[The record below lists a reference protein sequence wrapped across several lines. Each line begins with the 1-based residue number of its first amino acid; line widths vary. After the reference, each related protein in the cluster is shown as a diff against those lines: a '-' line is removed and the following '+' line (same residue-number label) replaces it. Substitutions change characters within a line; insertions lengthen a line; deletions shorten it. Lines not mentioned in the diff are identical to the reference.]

1 MSNKYITEPANKG
14 KVICFYFLTSSLMFD
29 LWGNSGLLRNNCWW
43 YWCGIV
49 VKRVPVG
56 LSQFCT
62 ALYGRWADSNKTENI
77 HKLIIEGYYNGCT
90 FHRLVKDFIVQT
102 GDPTGTGHGGE
113 SIYGGVF
120 KVIQFLHNIARY
132 KILTCYRMSHIKG
145 SNSVGVV

>member
-1 MSNKYITEPANKG
+1 LTCEEIQVCLETTVGDIDVELWSRECPLACRNFVQLCMEGELIRIKQKIYI
-14 KVICFYFLTSSLMFD
+14 
-29 LWGNSGLLRNNCWW
+29 
-43 YWCGIV
+43 
-49 VKRVPVG
+49 
-56 LSQFCT
+56 
-62 ALYGRWADSNKTENI
+62 
-77 HKLIIEGYYNGCT
+77 KLIIEGYYNGCT

-132 KILTCYRMSHIKG
+132 NIFTCYRMSHIKG